1 MKSGK
6 NLRVLTDS
14 NLHLSVV
21 RNSQNL
27 KSPYLTQPE
36 VSVDL
41 ADSQSEEIVSLA
53 RVIYT
58 PQQLISI

>member
-14 NLHLSVV
+14 NLQLSVV

-27 KSPYLTQPE
+27 KSPYLTQLE
-36 VSVDL
+36 VSVNL
-41 ADSQSEEIVSLA
+41 ADSQSEEIVSSA

>member
-14 NLHLSVV
+14 NLQLSVV

-41 ADSQSEEIVSLA
+41 ADSQSA
-53 RVIYT
+53 GRNCVIGESNLYST
-58 PQQLISI
+58 TTY